1 VARNDNIIPF
11 PGAEDWHAGGALE
24 NALENAQAQ
33 EDAEAAIAILE
44 RAKRQFETASGIGP
58 DALPEEDLWY
68 DARARDYVRICV
80 LYGDVLWQL
89 GQHDEAIGML
99 HYVLDIAPSDGGA
112 ARYLLFQWLF
122 LTDRLKELEVLLDE
136 YDSEVDPWALY
147 TRALLEF
154 VLGGESD
161 EAVDALARA
170 VDANPYVPSY
180 LLGEAVLP
188 QKLPESYTP
197 AGNDA
202 AILYVWDAW
211 SCWRRPVGILPWL
224 DRETRELR
232 LAPDDPGVSTEPI
245 AIPPW
250 LGDIG
255 PERLDALTTGSMAD
269 ADSVVRLQDRLD
281 ESALGDPAALDR
293 VPLLRD
299 ALVLLRLLEAE
310 EPLKATQKGFLPRR
324 LVQRFWEEREKD
336 RVEAMFRPY
345 KEFDDNRGHRIRLC
359 AEHAGLMKKHRGA
372 FSLTRRGRQL
382 LGDERLGS
390 IYGLLFRAS
399 TEKVRWDAFTGGQ
412 NVPEIQW
419 AFPAGLLLF
428 HRRARGGERAD
439 QLVHDFL
446 PVLELLRSLELD
458 RDHDLT
464 RADHLVRIQLI
475 DRFGFELGLLEV
487 ADGAQQ
493 GAQRKDEAHDHGKRS
508 VQPTALFDA
517 LFEWQL

>member
-11 PGAEDWHAGGALE
+11 PGAEDWHAGHALE
-24 NALENAQAQ
+24 NALDQAQAQ
-33 EDAEAAIAILE
+33 EDGEEAMAILE

-68 DARARDYVRICV
+68 DASARDYVRVCL

-89 GQHDEAIGML
+89 GRHDEAIGML
-99 HYVLDIAPSDGGA
+99 HYVLDITPSDGGA

-122 LTDRLKELEVLLDE
+122 LTDRLEELEALLDE
-136 YDSEVDPWALY
+136 YDSEVDPWVLY

-154 VLGGESD
+154 VLGGETD

-188 QKLPESYTP
+188 QALPESYTP
-197 AGNDA
+197 AGTDA

-211 SCWRRPVGILPWL
+211 SCWRRPVEILPWL
-224 DRETRELR
+224 DRETRGVR

-245 AIPPW
+245 PIPPW

-255 PERLDALTTGSMAD
+255 PERLDALTTGSMED
-269 ADSVVRLQDRLD
+269 AGSVVRMHDRLD
-281 ESALGDPAALDR
+281 ESALRDPAALGR

-299 ALVLLRLLEAE
+299 ALMLLRLLEAE
-310 EPLKATQKGFLPRR
+310 EPVKATQKGFLPRR
-324 LVQRFWEEREKD
+324 LVQRFWDEREKD
-336 RVEAMFRPY
+336 PVEAMLRPA
-345 KEFDDNRGHRIRLC
+345 KELDDNRGHRIRLC
-359 AEHAGLMKKHRGA
+359 VEHAGLMKKRTGR
-372 FSLTRRGRQL
+372 FSLTRRGRAL
-382 LGDERLGS
+382 LADDRLES
-390 IYGLLFRAS
+390 IYRLLFQAS
-399 TEKVRWDAFTGGQ
+399 TEKLRWDAFTGGE

-428 HRRARGGERAD
+428 HRRARGGERAN
-439 QLVHDFL
+439 QLVHDFF

-458 RDHDLT
+458 WDHDLT
-464 RADHLVRIQLI
+464 RDDHLVRIQLI
-475 DRFGFELGLLEV
+475 DRFGLELGLLEV
-487 ADGAQQ
+487 MDGEQP
-493 GAQRKDEAHDHGKRS
+493 DHGMYHRGSRS

-517 LFEWQL
+517 LFEWQI